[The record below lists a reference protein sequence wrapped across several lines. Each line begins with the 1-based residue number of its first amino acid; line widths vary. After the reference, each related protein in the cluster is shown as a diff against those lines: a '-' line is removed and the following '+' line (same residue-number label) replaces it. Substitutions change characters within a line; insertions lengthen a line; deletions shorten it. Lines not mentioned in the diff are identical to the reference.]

1 MQGKEKI
8 EFYLNDKLLATVES
22 TMVPTVESMIS
33 IRAITY
39 EVISVTYALDNADE
53 QCGIKRMRANID
65 LRAV

>member
-8 EFYLNDKLLATVES
+8 EFYLNGKLLASVES
-22 TMVPTVESMIS
+22 PMVPPVGSMNS

-39 EVISVTYALDNADE
+39 EVISVTYALDYADE

-65 LRAV
+65 LRAT